1 MFFQSSQV
9 SFLEFHPVF
18 DSTVLQS
25 IQVNFNTKCKV
36 GVDGEGTGRLS
47 DKIFCTKRILLHI
60 HACMCVSL
68 FFFGDHHEARLTW
81 SGSQF
86 PCFSTKRQ
94 QSCHHHTA
102 GLSLCYRLFNRAQ
115 KSHRST
121 SNPTTTI
128 RSFVPEIR
136 ITIKSVLCLNCR
148 FSIHHPLSANS
159 AEFLRIE
166 ESAPIRQ
173 NMCKVK
179 CFLRKWS
186 NIPERCGFTFHF
198 YLLFKRSG
206 SFHPKIPPYSAVPAE
221 IATSI
226 QTPCLGSQ

>member
-9 SFLEFHPVF
+9 SLLEFHPVF

-86 PCFSTKRQ
+86 PCFRTKRQ

-102 GLSLCYRLFNRAQ
+102 GLKPVLPFVQTSPTITQINEQSNDEHSFFCTRNSNNNQIRVVFELQIQHTPPPVRKFRRIPADRGIRTDPAKHLQSKMIFNKMEQHSGTLRFHVSLL
-115 KSHRST
+115 
-121 SNPTTTI
+121 
-128 RSFVPEIR
+128 
-136 ITIKSVLCLNCR
+136 L
-148 FSIHHPLSANS
+148 
-159 AEFLRIE
+159 
-166 ESAPIRQ
+166 
-173 NMCKVK
+173 
-179 CFLRKWS
+179 
-186 NIPERCGFTFHF
+186 TF
-198 YLLFKRSG
+198 
-206 SFHPKIPPYSAVPAE
+206 
-221 IATSI
+221 
-226 QTPCLGSQ
+226 